1 MIQKNMYSDDFIY
14 IIFINNYL
22 IYHFKLSNF
31 QIKYIKLIQNIN
43 IVIKDMMLNQY
54 VNKTM

>member
-31 QIKYIKLIQNIN
+31 QIKYTKLIQNIN
-43 IVIKDMMLNQY
+43 IVIKDMILN
-54 VNKTM
+54 

>member
-43 IVIKDMMLNQY
+43 IVIKDMILN
-54 VNKTM
+54 